1 MSLSY
6 RVTFLCNV
14 FVQIHYTSESPV
26 RFLFYEKSCK
36 VVYIITK
43 GKKNI
48 LNLLGQEDT
57 EHLTYKAV
65 DEIEASGNL
74 FFAVY
79 KVSRS
84 VK

>member
-1 MSLSY
+1 MDNEY
-6 RVTFLCNV
+6 
-14 FVQIHYTSESPV
+14 
-26 RFLFYEKSCK
+26 
-36 VVYIITK
+36 VYYNKLIPKEPIF
-43 GKKNI
+43 
-48 LNLLGQEDT
+48 
-57 EHLTYKAV
+57 V

>member
-1 MSLSY
+1 MNCRHNQYCNQKYRCASL
-6 RVTFLCNV
+6 FD
-14 FVQIHYTSESPV
+14 
-26 RFLFYEKSCK
+26 LFSLHSLPSLIY
-36 VVYIITK
+36 VYIITK

>member
-1 MSLSY
+1 MK
-6 RVTFLCNV
+6 
-14 FVQIHYTSESPV
+14 E
-26 RFLFYEKSCK
+26 EK
-36 VVYIITK
+36 T
-43 GKKNI
+43 